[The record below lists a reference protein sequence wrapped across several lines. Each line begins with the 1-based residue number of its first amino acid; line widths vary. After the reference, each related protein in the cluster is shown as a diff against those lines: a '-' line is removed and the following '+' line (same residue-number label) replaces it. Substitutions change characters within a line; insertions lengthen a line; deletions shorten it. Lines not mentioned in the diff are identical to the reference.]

1 MRNKKMVLSK
11 TRRSDKGGDTSNS
24 ALLDPRSGET
34 LAQRLL
40 IDLAKKYR
48 SMGEKQAKDL
58 QHHFTGHGPSAAK
71 A

>member
-1 MRNKKMVLSK
+1 MRNKKLSISK

-24 ALLDPRSGET
+24 VLLDPKSGET

-48 SMGEKQAKDL
+48 SMGEKQGRDL
-58 QHHFTGHGPSAAK
+58 
-71 A
+71 